1 MYHSRPARKVRAY
14 RPRLEVLENRTLL
27 STYVVDHLA
36 DDTVGTGTSGSLRYA
51 ITNAVDGDTITFG
64 VTGTINLNGA
74 LPNLTHNFSI
84 DGPGANLLTVNGNY
98 HRLFRVTAN
107 TTSSISG
114 LTIANGLAPRGGV
127 SPAGGGGIANAGTLA
142 VTNCTIFGNQIAD
155 YGGGSGGGIFNTGT
169 LTLSNST
176 VSGNRAVSSLGEGVA
191 GDGGGIYNGGTMIVT
206 NSSISGNEAGT
217 DGGGIYTDGT
227 LTITNS
233 TIFGNTAYGSLTFPG
248 TPYPFCGGIS
258 GYVNM
263 RNTILAGN
271 MGGYTP
277 YGGPDLYGSLAT
289 SGYNLIGDGTGGSGF
304 VASDLVGTD
313 WYPIDP
319 LLGPLQD
326 NGGPTQT
333 MNLLPGSP
341 AFGTGDPSVA
351 GAPDQR
357 GVTRL
362 APVSIGAVD
371 PFMVT
376 NLSDH
381 DVRSLRAEIARNI
394 PGAPINFAAG
404 LSGTITLTTGELL
417 LHQNVTITGPRANT
431 ISVSGNNASRVLE
444 VFGGATATVSGLT
457 ITAGRV
463 TGGNSGG
470 GVLINSSGTL
480 TLTSCSLS
488 GNSAGSGSGIEN
500 DGTLTL
506 TRSTLS
512 GNSTTSGGAGGGIRN
527 TGTLTV
533 TNSTLS
539 GNSAYQGGG
548 IDNGGAL
555 ALTSSTLSG
564 NSAFFG
570 AGIENDGTLTLT
582 SSTLSGNS
590 TSSGGAGGGI
600 RNTGTLAVTNSTL
613 NGNSA
618 FQGGGIDNGG
628 ELTLTSVTLSANS
641 TSTSGGGI
649 FNNGTSPMLRNT
661 IVAGNTSGA
670 TPSDISGNVDAG
682 SSYNLIGTGGS
693 GGLSDGINHNLV
705 GVANPGLG
713 SLADNGGPTL
723 TMNVLPSSP
732 AFGTGDPA
740 LATGMDQRGANR
752 TTPTSIGAVDPLLVT
767 NLSDHD
773 IRSLRAEIG
782 RGANGATINLASGL
796 SGTITLTT
804 GELQLNKSLII
815 PGPGANLLTVSGNH
829 ASRVFHVFGGATVTL
844 SGLTITAGHLTGY
857 GEDGAGV
864 LIEGGCTLT
873 LTNATVSVNSAD
885 RALHGGGI
893 SNGGTLT
900 VTRSTISGNFTLG
913 VGGGID
919 NGGTLTVTSCTL
931 SGNTAVYGGGIGN
944 QGGIAALTSSTVSGN
959 LASAAGGIW
968 NGDGYGA
975 LTLVTSCTVSGNS
988 AVYGGGGIYSQ
999 VGLTTL
1005 RNTIVAGN
1013 ASGGNPSDISGNVDA
1028 GSSYN
1033 LIGTGGSGGLING
1046 VNHNQ
1051 VGVANPGL
1059 GTLADNG
1066 GPTQTIALLPGSPA
1080 IAAGGT
1086 TYATAT
1092 DQRGFARIVG
1102 GAVDIGAFEVQA
1114 AGQATHLSIQAPAST
1129 SAGTPFAITVT
1140 VLDDFGQQVTGYTG
1154 TVHFVAS
1161 NGAMANYAFTATDGG
1176 QHTFFGLVLR
1186 RAGTLTVTG
1195 TDTADPSITGR
1206 TTFTIT
1212 PAAADHLLF
1221 LEQPTDTRAGQTIRP
1236 AVLVAVVD
1244 AFGNVETGDNTDTL
1258 TLSLGT
1264 NPSGGTLSGTLTLTV
1279 VNGVAAFTDL
1289 SIDRAGMDY
1298 LLHATVGGGLPDSDS
1313 DPFTITS
1320 G

>member
-1 MYHSRPARKVRAY
+1 
-14 RPRLEVLENRTLL
+14 LEERTLL
-27 STYVVDHLA
+27 STYLVDHLA
-36 DDTVGTGTSGSLRYA
+36 DDMVGTGTSGSLRYA

-64 VTGTINLNGA
+64 VTGTINLTGA
-74 LPNLTHNFSI
+74 LPSLTHDISI
-84 DGPGANLLTVNGNY
+84 DGPGANLLTVNGN
-98 HRLFRVTAN
+98 HRRPFTVTAN

-127 SPAGGGGIANAGTLA
+127 IPGGGGGGVANAGTLT
-142 VTNCTIFGNQIAD
+142 VSNCTISGNQVFGGG
-155 YGGGSGGGIFNTGT
+155 YGGGILNTGT

-176 VSGNRAVSSLGEGVA
+176 VSGNRAANQQGEGPV
-191 GDGGGIYNGGTMIVT
+191 GYGGGIYNDGTMIVT
-206 NSSISGNEAGT
+206 NSTISGNQAGT
-217 DGGGIYTDGT
+217 DGGGIYTNYAGT
-227 LTITNS
+227 LTISNS
-233 TIFGNTAYGSLTFPG
+233 TISGNSAYGSVGFPT
-248 TPYPFCGGIS
+248 TPFPFGGGITGS
-258 GYVNM
+258 VNM

-271 MGGYTP
+271 MGGFSP

-304 VASDLVGTD
+304 VASDLVGSD

-319 LLGPLQD
+319 LLGPLQN

-351 GAPDQR
+351 GTPDQR

-362 APVSIGAVD
+362 TPVSIGAVD

-394 PGAPINFAAG
+394 PGVPINFAPG
-404 LSGTITLTTGELL
+404 LSGTITLTTGELQ
-417 LHQNVTITGPRANT
+417 LHQSVTITGPGANT
-431 ISVSGNNASRVLE
+431 ISVSGNNAARVLE

-463 TGGNSGG
+463 TGGNNGG
-470 GVLINSSGTL
+470 GVLINSTGTL
-480 TLTSCSLS
+480 TLTRCSLS
-488 GNSAGSGSGIEN
+488 GNSAGSGGGIEN

-506 TRSTLS
+506 TSSTLSGNSTTSGGAGGGIRNTGMLTVTNTTLSGNSSDSGGGILNAATLTLTSSTLSGNSAFFGAGISNSGTLTLTGSTLS

-533 TNSTLS
+533 TNSTLN

-548 IDNGGAL
+548 IYNAGA
-555 ALTSSTLSG
+555 
-564 NSAFFG
+564 
-570 AGIENDGTLTLT
+570 LTLT
-582 SSTLSGNS
+582 T
-590 TSSGGAGGGI
+590 
-600 RNTGTLAVTNSTL
+600 
-613 NGNSA
+613 
-618 FQGGGIDNGG
+618 
-628 ELTLTSVTLSANS
+628 VTLSANS
-641 TSTSGGGI
+641 TSTSGGAI
-649 FNNGTSPMLRNT
+649 FDNGTSPTLRNT

-670 TPSDISGNVDAG
+670 TPSDISGNVDTG

-693 GGLSDGINHNLV
+693 GGLSDGVNHNQV
-705 GVANPGLG
+705 GVANPGLA

-773 IRSLRAEIG
+773 TRSLRAEIG

-844 SGLTITAGHLTGY
+844 SGLTITAGRLTGY
-857 GEDGAGV
+857 AEDGAGV
-864 LIEGGCTLT
+864 FIDGGCTLT
-873 LTNATVSVNSAD
+873 LTSTIVSGNSANNG
-885 RALHGGGI
+885 LHGGGI
-893 SNGGTLT
+893 ANYGTLT
-900 VTRSTISGNFTLG
+900 VTRSTLSDNYTLGKGGAIDTGGPLTLTSCTVSGNFG
-913 VGGGID
+913 VVGGGIANEGGIVALTSSTFSGNSAVVAGGID
-919 NGGTLTVTSCTL
+919 NDFGALTLTSCTL
-931 SGNTAVYGGGIGN
+931 SGN
-944 QGGIAALTSSTVSGN
+944 
-959 LASAAGGIW
+959 SAT
-968 NGDGYGA
+968 Y
-975 LTLVTSCTVSGNS
+975 
-988 AVYGGGGIYSQ
+988 YGGIYSTP
-999 VGLTTL
+999 GYALTTL

-1013 ASGGNPSDISGNVDA
+1013 TSGGNPSDISGNVDPS
-1028 GSSYN
+1028 SSYN
-1033 LIGTGGSGGLING
+1033 LIGTGGSGGLIDG

-1066 GPTQTIALLPGSPA
+1066 GPTQTMALLPGSPA
-1080 IAAGGT
+1080 IDAGGT
-1086 TYATAT
+1086 TYASAT

-1102 GAVDIGAFEVQA
+1102 GAVDIGAFEVQP
-1114 AGQATHLSIQAPAST
+1114 AGQATHLSIQAPASI
-1129 SAGTPFAITVT
+1129 SAGTPFTITVT
-1140 VLDDFGQQVTGYTG
+1140 ARDDFGQPVTGYTG

-1161 NGAMANYAFTATDGG
+1161 NGAMATYTFTAADAG
-1176 QHTFFGLVLR
+1176 QHTFGNLVLR

-1195 TDTADPSITGR
+1195 TDTADPSITGK

-1212 PAAADHLLF
+1212 PAVADHLLF
-1221 LEQPTDTRAGQTIRP
+1221 LQQPNDTAAGQTITP
-1236 AVLVAVVD
+1236 AVMVAVVD
-1244 AFGNVETGDNTDTL
+1244 AFGNVETGDNSDTV
-1258 TLSLGT
+1258 TLSLGV
-1264 NPSGGTLSGTLTLTV
+1264 NPSGGTLSGTLTMTV
-1279 VNGVAAFTDL
+1279 SGGIATFRDL
-1289 SIDRAGMDY
+1289 SIDRQAAGY
-1298 LLHATVGGGLPDSDS
+1298 TLHATVGGGLPDIDS
-1313 DPFTITS
+1313 NPFSIT
-1320 G
+1320 